1 MPRAQAA
8 IPGLKVTAET
18 DYVEIR
24 RDSGELITVRFAE
37 DEVGFRLGK
46 RVVVIKEPTPAGKAR
61 TGDEI
66 IADLRKIHAD
76 MCEFLTENRA
86 ANEAQGFEKVGPAAK
101 AVEREVNDLLSAF
114 QQVVYPEKVEVV
126 NWDRGMLGH

>member
-8 IPGLKVTAET
+8 IPGMKVTAET
-18 DYVEIR
+18 DYVEIS
-24 RDSGELITVRFAE
+24 RDSGDLVTVRFAE

-46 RVVVIKEPTPAGKAR
+46 RVVVIKEKTPAGKVR
-61 TGDEI
+61 TADEV
-66 IADLRKIHAD
+66 IADVRKLQQD
-76 MCEFLTENRA
+76 MREFLMENRT

-101 AVEREVNDLLSAF
+101 AIERELNDLLSAF